1 MTLNVVLLIGM
12 VIMYAC
18 GVYMLL
24 ERSFTRMI
32 LAVMLIGNATN
43 ILIFLTSGGFG
54 NAPIMEEGA
63 DPDTFSDPLPQA
75 FILTA
80 IVITFAT
87 TAFMLALLY
96 RSWRLAHGD
105 QVDDDDDSVALRHVD
120 PEEDDEVFDE
130 DDSGDTEFGD
140 EAEAAVEGAQ
150 KLDDLDK
157 PETPASTNTAGKTDT
172 TERSDS

>member
-1 MTLNVVLLIGM
+1 MTLNLMLLIGM

-43 ILIFLTSGGFG
+43 ILIFLTSGSFG
-54 NAPIMEEGA
+54 EAPMMGGDA
-63 DPDTFSDPLPQA
+63 DPSTFSDPLPQA

-105 QVDDDDDSVALRHVD
+105 ETEDDDEAIALRHVD

-130 DDSGDTEFGD
+130 NDSGDTEFGA
-140 EAEAAVEGAQ
+140 EAEAAIQGAPT
-150 KLDDLDK
+150 KEEIDARNGG
-157 PETPASTNTAGKTDT
+157 E
-172 TERSDS
+172 E

>member
-1 MTLNVVLLIGM
+1 MTLNFMLLIGM

-32 LAVMLIGNATN
+32 LAVMLVGNATN

-54 NAPIMEEGA
+54 DAPIMGDDA
-63 DPDTFSDPLPQA
+63 DPSTFSDPLPQA

-105 QVDDDDDSVALRHVD
+105 EVDDDDDSISLRHVD
-120 PEEDDEVFDE
+120 PEDDDEVFDE
-130 DDSGDTEFGD
+130 DESGDTEFG
-140 EAEAAVEGAQ
+140 EGAEAAIKGARN
-150 KLDDLDK
+150 KEELDAKNGGD
-157 PETPASTNTAGKTDT
+157 A
-172 TERSDS
+172 

>member
-1 MTLNVVLLIGM
+1 MTLNLMLLIGM

-43 ILIFLTSGGFG
+43 ILIFLTSGSFG
-54 NAPIMEEGA
+54 DAPMMGDGA
-63 DPDTFSDPLPQA
+63 DPSTFSDPLPQA

-105 QVDDDDDSVALRHVD
+105 EVGDDDEAIALRHVD

-130 DDSGDTEFGD
+130 DDSGDTEFGA
-140 EAEAAVEGAQ
+140 EAEAAVEGAPT
-150 KLDDLDK
+150 KEEMDARNGG
-157 PETPASTNTAGKTDT
+157 E
-172 TERSDS
+172 E

>member
-1 MTLNVVLLIGM
+1 MTLNVMLLIGM

-32 LAVMLIGNATN
+32 LAVMLVGNATN
-43 ILIFLTSGGFG
+43 ILIFLTSGSFG
-54 NAPIMEEGA
+54 DAPIMGDGA
-63 DPDTFSDPLPQA
+63 NPSTFSDPLPQA

-105 QVDDDDDSVALRHVD
+105 EVDDDDDSISLRDVD

-130 DDSGDTEFGD
+130 DESGDTEFG
-140 EAEAAVEGAQ
+140 EGAEAAIKGART
-150 KLDDLDK
+150 KEELDAKNGGDV
-157 PETPASTNTAGKTDT
+157 
-172 TERSDS
+172 